1 MNPVEKV
8 IHAVAQKIQNTTG
21 LFTKFFAFIGIVTIL
36 SFASIGI
43 IRIGPGIIKAVSQAA
58 VSLSG
63 NFVPAPRLNLES
75 TKYTVGS
82 GETFTLSWTF
92 DKNTETEG
100 SYLLSYPCAQ
110 NMHVEIVD
118 STSGEYRTAFC
129 NTYINFMTDDNSV
142 RVRAFA
148 NPRDPITFPITVYF
162 TKNGSNTITSRAQA
176 EINVAGSGS
185 VIQTPSNNTQP
196 TRTSNP
202 RTTNSPTTRT
212 YTVTQNR
219 PATTAPA
226 PAQNQTPRVY
236 GQGIDLTPRIIAT
249 GIVSTTTDEFI
260 PKKQIGYRERGAIKF
275 EVENVGDKTSTE
287 WSFSMILPTYP
298 EYTFLSEQQPP
309 LAPGDKVEYTIA
321 FDSIKREEKAEFLI
335 NVDNTGSVNDTNR
348 SNNIKRSSI
357 EVDLR

>member
-1 MNPVEKV
+1 MNPVEKA
-8 IHAVAQKIQNTTG
+8 IHIVAQKIQNTTG

-82 GETFTLSWTF
+82 NETFTLSWTF
-92 DKNTETEG
+92 DKNTETAG
-100 SYLLSYPCAQ
+100 SYLMSYPCIQ
-110 NMHVEIVD
+110 NMHVEIMD
-118 STSGEYRTAFC
+118 STSGEFRTAFC

-142 RVRAFA
+142 SVRALT
-148 NPRDPITFPITVYF
+148 NPRDPVTFPITVYF
-162 TKNGSNTITSRAQA
+162 TKNGSNTITARAQA
-176 EINVAGSGS
+176 DITVAGS
-185 VIQTPSNNTQP
+185 VIQTPNKNPQP
-196 TRTSNP
+196 ARP
-202 RTTNSPTTRT
+202 TNSGTATNQTPRNTPSTRT
-212 YTVTQNR
+212 YTVTQNQ
-219 PATTAPA
+219 PITA
-226 PAQNQTPRVY
+226 TPRSY

-249 GIVSTTTDEFI
+249 GIVSTSTGEFI
-260 PKKQIGYRERGAIKF
+260 PKKQINYRERGAIKF
-275 EVENVGDKTSTE
+275 EIENVGDKTSTE

-309 LAPGDKVEYTIA
+309 LAPGDKVEYTMA
-321 FDSIKREEKAEFLI
+321 FDSIKREEKADFLI
-335 NVDNTGSVNDTNR
+335 NADNTGSVNDTNR
-348 SNNIKRSSI
+348 SNNIKRGSI